1 MRSRDAFH
9 KLSPSSAACSRKKR
23 PPVLLQD
30 CQPESEWRK
39 KIRAARDPPRPK
51 IYTPF
56 LRFANPFC
64 GPDPVAPDLR
74 EAWKVVVCGR
84 VLKDKKTRSLGLRPP
99 RRYPSGQSVS
109 LPFTSVDEPQVDLR
123 LAKSRLRRPT
133 APSRAKLEVT
143 LSSSQTKFAM
153 SQQMSAPGLT
163 PKSPSA
169 LLKPLKTFKDVV
181 AGKKRP
187 PRVLRAGT
195 EYP

>member
-1 MRSRDAFH
+1 MPTECHSSKKDPGRSR
-9 KLSPSSAACSRKKR
+9 PSKTENLHSFSAI
-23 PPVLLQD
+23 
-30 CQPESEWRK
+30 CQS
-39 KIRAARDPPRPK
+39 
-51 IYTPF
+51 F
-56 LRFANPFC
+56 LRTRSC
-64 GPDPVAPDLR
+64 GPGSPRSL
-74 EAWKVVVCGR
+74 EGGR
-84 VLKDKKTRSLGLRPP
+84 VRSCAEDKKTRSLGLRPP

-109 LPFTSVDEPQVDLR
+109 LPLTSVDEPQVDLR
-123 LAKSRLRRPT
+123 PAKSRLRRPT
-133 APSRAKLEVT
+133 APNRAKLKVT
-143 LSSSQTKFAM
+143 LLSSQTKFAM